1 VRRSFIVP
9 SPNKDNI
16 TRWAT
21 DVHNFLRDASSG
33 SVDAQTVLLQRQI
46 GGEKATTDGL
56 LMWDQDGYPVVS
68 KDDAWHRLAVADYT
82 YGTGNALFGR
92 ATAVTAAAA
101 NTAYAILFDAPAFA
115 TGISRATGNLTR
127 IVFANA
133 GLYRLSF
140 TAQMASSSA
149 SSVELRFWPRVNGT
163 NVGGSTMV
171 GSLHNNG
178 ATTVISRDSLFQF
191 AAGDY
196 LEAMWATSSTSAFLE
211 AHAATAYAPAS
222 PSVTMAINR
231 VLT

>member
-1 VRRSFIVP
+1 MRRSFIVP

-21 DVHNFLRDASSG
+21 DVHNFLRDATSG
-33 SVDAQTVLLQRQI
+33 AVDAQTVLLQRQI

-56 LMWDQDGYPVVS
+56 VMWDQDGYPVVS
-68 KDDAWHRLAVADYT
+68 NDDAWHRLAVADYT

-92 ATAVTAAAA
+92 ATSVTAAAVD
-101 NTAYAILFDAPAFA
+101 TAYAIQFDAPVFA
-115 TGISRATGNLTR
+115 TGISRAVGNLTR

-140 TAQMASSSA
+140 TAQIASSTASA
-149 SSVELRFWPRVNGT
+149 VEMRFWPKVNGT
-163 NVGGSTMV
+163 NVSGSTMV
-171 GSLHNNG
+171 ASLHNNG
-178 ATTVISRDSLFQF
+178 GTTVVARDSLFQF

-196 LEAMWATSSTSAFLE
+196 LEAMWATDNINGFLE

>member
-21 DVHNFLRDASSG
+21 DVHNFLRDATSG

-56 LMWDQDGYPVVS
+56 VMWDQDGYPVVS
-68 KDDAWHRLAVADYT
+68 KDDAWHRLAVKDYD
-82 YGTGNALFGR
+82 YGVGNALFGR
-92 ATAVTAAAA
+92 ATAVTAAAS
-101 NTAYAILFDAPAFA
+101 NTAYAIQFDAPVFA
-115 TGISRATGNLTR
+115 TGISRDPANLTR
-127 IVFANA
+127 IVFASA

-140 TAQMASSSA
+140 TAQMASSSGFT
-149 SSVELRFWPRVNGT
+149 VEFRFWPKVNGT

-171 GSLHNNG
+171 GSVHNNG
-178 ATTVISRDSLFQF
+178 ATTVLARDSLFQF

-196 LEAMWATSSTSAFLE
+196 LEAMWATSSTNGFLE

>member
-1 VRRSFIVP
+1 MRRSFIVP
-9 SPNKDNI
+9 SPNRDNL

-21 DVHNFLRDASSG
+21 DVHNFLRDATSG

-46 GGEKATTDGL
+46 GNEKPTTDGL
-56 LMWDQDGYPVVS
+56 VMWDQQGYPVVS

-149 SSVELRFWPRVNGT
+149 SSVELRFWPKVNGT

-171 GSLHNNG
+171 ASLHNNG

>member
-1 VRRSFIVP
+1 MRRSFIVP
-9 SPNKDNI
+9 SPNRDNL

-21 DVHNFLRDASSG
+21 DVHNFLRDATSG
-33 SVDAQTVLLQRQI
+33 AVDPQTILMQRQV
-46 GGEKATTDGL
+46 GGEKPTTDGL

-68 KDDAWHRLAVADYT
+68 KDNAWHRLAVADYD
-82 YGTGNALFGR
+82 YGIGNALFGR

-140 TAQMASSSA
+140 TAQLASSSA

-211 AHAATAYAPAS
+211 AHAATGYAPAS

-231 VLT
+231 VMT

>member
-1 VRRSFIVP
+1 
-9 SPNKDNI
+9 
-16 TRWAT
+16 
-21 DVHNFLRDASSG
+21 
-33 SVDAQTVLLQRQI
+33 
-46 GGEKATTDGL
+46 
-56 LMWDQDGYPVVS
+56 MWDQQGYPVVS

-92 ATAVTAAAA
+92 ATAVTAAAV
-101 NTAYAILFDAPAFA
+101 NTAYAIQFDAPIFA
-115 TGISRATGNLTR
+115 TGISRDPSNLTR

-140 TAQMASSSA
+140 TAQITSSSA
-149 SSVELRFWPRVNGT
+149 SAVEMRFWPKVNGT
-163 NVGGSTMV
+163 NVSGSTMV
-171 GSLHNNG
+171 ASQHNNG
-178 ATTVISRDSLFQF
+178 STTVAARDSLFQF

-196 LEAMWATSSTSAFLE
+196 LEAMWATDRISGFLE

>member
-1 VRRSFIVP
+1 MRRGFIVP
-9 SPNKDNI
+9 SPNRDNI

-33 SVDAQTVLLQRQI
+33 SVDAQTVLLQRQV
-46 GGEKATTDGL
+46 GGEKPTTDGL
-56 LMWDQDGYPVVS
+56 VMWDQDGYPVVS
-68 KDDAWHRLAVADYT
+68 KDNAWHRLAVSGYDY
-82 YGTGNALFGR
+82 GVGNALFGK
-92 ATAVTAAAA
+92 ATTVTAAAA
-101 NTAYAILFDAPAFA
+101 NTAYATQFDAPAFA
-115 TGISRATGNLTR
+115 TGISRDPSNLTR

-140 TAQMASSSA
+140 TAQISSSTA
-149 SSVELRFWPRVNGT
+149 STVEFRFWPKVNGA
-163 NVGGSTMV
+163 NVSGSTMV
-171 GSLHNNG
+171 ASLHNNG
-178 ATTVISRDSLFQF
+178 GTIVVSRDSLFQF

-196 LEAMWATSSTSAFLE
+196 LEAMWATDDTSGFLE

>member
-1 VRRSFIVP
+1 MRRSFIVP

-68 KDDAWHRLAVADYT
+68 KDNAWHRLAVADYD

-92 ATAVTAAAA
+92 ATSVTAAAA
-101 NTAYAILFDAPAFA
+101 NTAYAIQFDAPAFA
-115 TGISRATGNLTR
+115 TGISRAVGNLTR

-140 TAQMASSSA
+140 TAQMTSSSGA
-149 SSVELRFWPRVNGT
+149 TVEMRFWPKVNGT
-163 NVGGSTMV
+163 NVSGSTMV
-171 GSLHNNG
+171 GSLHTNG
-178 ATTVISRDSLFQF
+178 ATTVVARDSLFQF

-196 LEAMWATSSTSAFLE
+196 LEAMWATSSTNGVLE

-231 VLT
+231 VIT